1 VKRGGD
7 GPGPGASGASGETGR
22 RLWLI
27 AITLGLTACATS
39 VPDEGPPWTEG
50 RMALRIAASADQ
62 AAQSVSA
69 GFALRGSGERGE
81 LKLSTP
87 LGTLMAHASWSPGM
101 VQLRTPEGE
110 QRFADLDALSRRAL
124 GEPLPLAALPDWVA
138 GRPWPAA
145 PSTAIEGGFEQM
157 GWQVQTA
164 QRSAGIVEARRA
176 AAPAVWLRL
185 RIEDPA

>member
-1 VKRGGD
+1 
-7 GPGPGASGASGETGR
+7 
-22 RLWLI
+22 
-27 AITLGLTACATS
+27 
-39 VPDEGPPWTEG
+39 
-50 RMALRIAASADQ
+50 MALRIAASADRS
-62 AAQSVSA
+62 AQSLTA

-81 LKLSTP
+81 LQLSSP

-145 PSTAIEGGFEQM
+145 PSTAIEGGFEQL